1 MRLDTTPPAPCG
13 SGVGSE
19 ERPKLQR
26 KSYSIYCHST
36 NTFVFD
42 QGTPEFQDLGKA
54 SCKQP

>member
-26 KSYSIYCHST
+26 KSYSIIL
-36 NTFVFD
+36 
-42 QGTPEFQDLGKA
+42 P
-54 SCKQP
+54 